1 MRGSIEIVVQMR
13 TYIDQFLFGR
23 FVSLVGQVALCQVT
37 YLEGDILQELKRR
50 RQPNKDQVLFSLAL
64 SLQQDSRVTT
74 KIKCLFELG
83 VHC

>member
-1 MRGSIEIVVQMR
+1 MN
-13 TYIDQFLFGR
+13 LCLNR

-64 SLQQDSRVTT
+64 SMQQDARVIK
-74 KIKCLFELG
+74 KIKYVSLN
-83 VHC
+83 

>member
-50 RQPNKDQVLFSLAL
+50 RQPNKDQVIFYLELCSKI
-64 SLQQDSRVTT
+64 QQ
-74 KIKCLFELG
+74 
-83 VHC
+83 

>member
-1 MRGSIEIVVQMR
+1 MIVVQMR
-13 TYIDQFLFGR
+13 TYMDQFLFGR

-50 RQPNKDQVLFSLAL
+50 RQPNKDQVFFSLAL
-64 SLQQDSRVTT
+64 SMQQDSRVMNR
-74 KIKCLFELG
+74 IKCLYELG